1 MKAIFGVYKM
11 TNTMTFEDFDRF
23 VVYFDNPYNGNSEIR
38 HNGYSYGIDA
48 DSVDVY
54 GYLNQE
60 EALQALETEKQ
71 YIAKDDHALLHVAG
85 VLVECRVKVI

>member
-1 MKAIFGVYKM
+1 M
-11 TNTMTFEDFDRF
+11 
-23 VVYFDNPYNGNSEIR
+23 
-38 HNGYSYGIDA
+38 
-48 DSVDVY
+48 Y